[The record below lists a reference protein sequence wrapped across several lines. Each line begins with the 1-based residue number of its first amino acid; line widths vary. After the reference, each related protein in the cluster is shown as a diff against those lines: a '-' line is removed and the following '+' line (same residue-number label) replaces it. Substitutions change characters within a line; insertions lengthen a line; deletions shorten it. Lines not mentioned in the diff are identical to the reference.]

1 VPRPKQRTSE
11 LRDQVL
17 RVALGML
24 ADDGVTG
31 FTTRAVAQGAATSVP
46 AVYELFGDKA
56 GLVREIFFEGFRM
69 LRRRFDEVADTGDPR
84 ADLVALIGVFRSFVR
99 ANPVL
104 AQVMYSRPF
113 ADFDP
118 GPAELA
124 ATGGVRELIVAHVRR
139 CTDAGVLQGN
149 PTDIAH
155 ILLALAQGL
164 AAQETAGWLGSSPAS
179 VDRRWA
185 VALRA
190 ALDGFH
196 RPSADRAF
204 GLSGA
209 DRALAPPTA
218 DRALAPSGSAI
229 VGLPYVSDD
238 QSETHTP

>member
-1 VPRPKQRTSE
+1 MPRPKQRTSE

-17 RVALGML
+17 RVALDLLGE
-24 ADDGVTG
+24 DGVAG
-31 FTTRAVAQGAATSVP
+31 FTARAVAQSAATSVP

-69 LRRRFDEVADTGDPR
+69 LRRRFDEVVDTDDPR
-84 ADLVALIGVFRSFVR
+84 ADLVVLIGVFRSFMR
-99 ANPVL
+99 ENPVL

-124 ATGGVRELIVAHVRR
+124 ATGGVREFIVAHVRR
-139 CTDAGVLQGN
+139 CTDSGALHGN

-155 ILLALAQGL
+155 TLLALAQGL
-164 AAQETAGWLGSSPAS
+164 AAQETAGWLGSSAAS

-190 ALDGFH
+190 ALDGFRH
-196 RPSADRAF
+196 PS
-204 GLSGA
+204 
-209 DRALAPPTA
+209 
-218 DRALAPSGSAI
+218 SA
-229 VGLPYVSDD
+229 
-238 QSETHTP
+238 ER